1 MSPQQIGHLMSDAEH
16 SLQVTRCPH
25 GMKTMS
31 ISLSIHILHSF
42 SLWSFCS
49 FSSGSS
55 SGRKELQTHRFIKT
69 LLICSCCDSGTTFL
83 VGSPCGEPLKQSST
97 RAQEPGPAW
106 LSLFR
111 ISFFVLDS
119 RASKNEWLFVCPY
132 HFSLPKIHSDP
143 NSENKQKH
151 LWPGYKR
158 RSPLCWIA
166 TTIHSSPIH

>member
-1 MSPQQIGHLMSDAEH
+1 MSPQQIGHLMSDTEH
-16 SLQVTRCPH
+16 SLQVARCPH
-25 GMKTMS
+25 GMKTVS

-55 SGRKELQTHRFIKT
+55 SGRKELQTHRFINT
-69 LLICSCCDSGTTFL
+69 LLIRSCCDSGTTFL

-111 ISFFVLDS
+111 ITVF
-119 RASKNEWLFVCPY
+119 
-132 HFSLPKIHSDP
+132 
-143 NSENKQKH
+143 
-151 LWPGYKR
+151 
-158 RSPLCWIA
+158 LCWILEPQKMNYCLCVR
-166 TTIHSSPIH
+166 TISRCRKSILIRTLKTSRDIYDQDINAAPRYGE